1 VKRPTREPSPLGA
14 DAYSDGSVRPAS
26 KLLGKKAHEPDKPR
40 QINMIVLEDVMK
52 MELIRGTLQLVIF
65 AIAVL
70 LGIIALCAV
79 AEGGIRR
86 KRK

>member
-1 VKRPTREPSPLGA
+1 
-14 DAYSDGSVRPAS
+14 
-26 KLLGKKAHEPDKPR
+26 
-40 QINMIVLEDVMK
+40 
-52 MELIRGTLQLVIF
+52 MELIRGTLQLVMF
-65 AIAVL
+65 AVAVL

>member
-1 VKRPTREPSPLGA
+1 VEVNARG
-14 DAYSDGSVRPAS
+14 G
-26 KLLGKKAHEPDKPR
+26 GKPPIWRMKAHEPDKPR

-52 MELIRGTLQLVIF
+52 MELIRGTLQLVTF

-79 AEGGIRR
+79 AEGGTRR
-86 KRK
+86 KK